1 MTTRRKRSAKSPRI
15 EALIGEDRELF
26 KGLLKESLQEVL
38 EAEMTET
45 VGAGLGER
53 TAVRTGYRSGYYS
66 RGLVTRVGKLELR
79 VPRDR
84 EGRFSTE
91 LFDRFQRSEKALV
104 SALAE
109 MYVQGVSTPQGQGRD
124 GRTGAGTRSRRA
136 PSAGSTRAWMDCSGA
151 LPTAGSTR
159 RIPI

>member
-53 TAVRTGYRSGYYS
+53 TAVRTGYRFRLLQPRAGDADRQAGVAGPARP
-66 RGLVTRVGKLELR
+66 RGAVL
-79 VPRDR
+79 DR
-84 EGRFSTE
+84 
-91 LFDRFQRSEKALV
+91 AV
-104 SALAE
+104 
-109 MYVQGVSTPQGQGRD
+109 
-124 GRTGAGTRSRRA
+124 
-136 PSAGSTRAWMDCSGA
+136 
-151 LPTAGSTR
+151 
-159 RIPI
+159 

>member
-53 TAVRTGYRSGYYS
+53 TAVRTGYRSGYLQPRAGDADRQAGVAGPARP
-66 RGLVTRVGKLELR
+66 RGAVL
-79 VPRDR
+79 DR
-84 EGRFSTE
+84 
-91 LFDRFQRSEKALV
+91 AV
-104 SALAE
+104 
-109 MYVQGVSTPQGQGRD
+109 
-124 GRTGAGTRSRRA
+124 
-136 PSAGSTRAWMDCSGA
+136 
-151 LPTAGSTR
+151 
-159 RIPI
+159 